1 MPTPLLT
8 LALDLPV
15 STLVLGQLLES
26 RKIDVLKLGLW
37 SLLNRPSD
45 STRTYKA
52 FAQTLCPKLGIPI
65 FWDFKLADTPDTNAS
80 VIKTLPKGGYVTVS
94 TPLYLQADL
103 MKLVALCKKQEV
115 TPVAVSLTTATERQP
130 LLPNITRNGFIL
142 SEIARVAE
150 SGFRHFVCDGS
161 LLSHLQ
167 DMQIHTHVPGIRPQ
181 RYATAHNHKYT
192 TLPSDAARLG
202 AYNAIV
208 GRPILDNKETCM
220 MAALNNISQ
229 ELHSTES
236 TT

>member
-142 SEIARVAE
+142 SEIARTVE
-150 SGFRHFVCDGS
+150 CGFTHFVCDGS
-161 LLSHLQ
+161 MLPRLKDVPIS
-167 DMQIHTHVPGIRPQ
+167 IHVPGIRTTTYPDIN
-181 RYATAHNHKYT
+181 NHRHIIS
-192 TLPSDAARLG
+192 PSDAARLG

-208 GRPILDNKETCM
+208 GRAILDREEQYM
-220 MAALNNISQ
+220 IAALNTTHQ
-229 ELHSTES
+229 ELHSA
-236 TT
+236 